1 MKKAFTLVELL
12 IVIVVIAI
20 LASMVFKISG
30 IGQDSSARN
39 RTAERIQRL
48 ENALSGYYA
57 AFGSYPPVQLEG
69 RSRNIFYAVN
79 GYGIQQ
85 VSQNPKSSI
94 DLNSSAGWQQVESA
108 CRAQPV
114 AMEFPYSAQYQDFV
128 KAVADALKEL
138 HDNGESGYKDNPA
151 LGFGFDGLKTPEQLS
166 SHKQKPDW
174 TETQLFKFGLLSY
187 LVPRYLVMMGHD
199 SSTLYDDFLQW
210 DDNNDM
216 PSRFEDG
223 SPYDSWNDMNQ
234 DLSRANERW
243 KVALLPSQAITA
255 RWLVNF
261 KNSLACNTSE
271 SYYGVDLKSNL
282 IGDAAGLSINN
293 PWPKIYSSA
302 DSQSGEGTNGSQ
314 QYALNEITMRDG
326 WGRDLY
332 YYSLPPY
339 QSYRIWSAGPNGKT
353 FPPWISPEELSS
365 GALSGYR
372 QLIRQWVQDDIVQLK
387 N

>member
-1 MKKAFTLVELL
+1 MKKRKAFTLVELL

-20 LASMVFKISG
+20 LAGMVFKLGG
-30 IGQDSSARN
+30 IGNDAAARN
-39 RTAERIQRL
+39 RTVERIQRL

-85 VSQNPKSSI
+85 VSQDPKTSI
-94 DLNSSAGWQQVESA
+94 SPDRLWPQVEAA

-114 AMEFPYSAQYQDFV
+114 ATEFPYSEGHQDYV
-128 KAVADALKEL
+128 TAVAAQLKQL
-138 HDNGESGYKDNPA
+138 HDDGVDGYKDNA
-151 LGFGFDGLKTPEQLS
+151 KLGYGFDGLRTPEQLS
-166 SHKQKPDW
+166 SHKGKPEW
-174 TETQLFKFGLLSY
+174 TETQIFKFGLLSY
-187 LVPRYLVMMGHD
+187 LLPRYLVMMGHQ
-199 SSTLYDDFLQW
+199 STSIYDDFLQW

-216 PSRFEDG
+216 PARFEDG
-223 SPYDSWNDMNQ
+223 TPYANWNDMNQ
-234 DLSRANERW
+234 DLKRSNERW
-243 KVALLPSQAITA
+243 KVALIPSQSVTA

-261 KNSLACNTSE
+261 ENALACRTEE
-271 SYYGVDLKSNL
+271 SYYGVNIRSYLAIDGS
-282 IGDAAGLSINN
+282 GLSVNN
-293 PWPKIYSSA
+293 PYPKLYSSGN
-302 DSQSGEGTNGSQ
+302 SQSGEGTGGSQ

-326 WGRDLY
+326 WGNDLY

-339 QSYRIWSAGPNGKT
+339 QSYRIWSAGPNGRT
-353 FPPWISPEELSS
+353 FPPWIPPEELSA

-372 QLIRQWVQDDIVQLK
+372 QLIQGWVADDIVQLK